1 MPPRAKQSPAP
12 KKNPAPK
19 KAPTPKKAAA
29 PQTNQQRLAA
39 VIKSARNIM
48 RVDSGLNGDLDRI
61 PQLAWL
67 LFLKAF
73 DDLEEQRLAL
83 DGAYRP
89 TIPKDLRWKR
99 WAGNATLTG
108 QELVVFVNLTL
119 LPGLRSLTG
128 GGTARTRADTLRN
141 VFEGLDNRMRSGA
154 QLRLLIN
161 ELDKIHFTSSDDIHT
176 MAFLYESMLR
186 EMRDA
191 AGDSGEFYTPRPL
204 IRFMVERV
212 APKLG
217 ETILDPAVGTAG
229 FLVEALTQLERSADS
244 TGKKRKL
251 QQNLQGVE
259 KKPLP
264 YLLGTMN
271 LLLHGVDEPNVTMG
285 NALVALRESRQKVDV
300 VLTNPP
306 FGGVEGRDVID
317 RFPAGERV
325 AETAWLFLVTI
336 IDKLAKGGRCAVVVP
351 NSVLFDTSVSV
362 AGIKKKLL
370 DSCNL
375 HTVVRLPEGVFA
387 PYTPI
392 PSNVLFFD
400 KTGKTETVWFYEVTP
415 PEGQKRYTKTKPMR
429 SEEFEAAA
437 AWWGGTERSGRVQTD
452 RAWSVPAATI
462 KESGYN
468 LDLRNPHRADDLA
481 HRPPAE
487 LVAEMIVT
495 EREIL
500 GLLEDLEHTVAEGW
514 A

>member
-1 MPPRAKQSPAP
+1 MPPLAK
-12 KKNPAPK
+12 K
-19 KAPTPKKAAA
+19 TPVS
-29 PQTNQQRLAA
+29 QTNQQRLAA

-48 RVDSGLNGDLDRI
+48 RVDPGLNGDLDRI

-73 DDLEEQRLAL
+73 DDLEEQRSAL
-83 DGAYRP
+83 DDAYRP
-89 TIPKDLRWKR
+89 TIPADLRWKK
-99 WAGNATLTG
+99 WAGRTTFTG
-108 QELVVFVNLTL
+108 QELVDFVNLTL
-119 LPGLRSLTG
+119 LPGLRSLTS

-204 IRFMVERV
+204 IRFLVEQV
-212 APKLG
+212 APRLG
-217 ETILDPAVGTAG
+217 ESILDPAAGTAG
-229 FLVEALTQLERSADS
+229 FLVEALAQLEPLADS
-244 TGKKRKL
+244 TAKRAKL
-251 QQNLQGVE
+251 HRDLQGIE
-259 KKPLP
+259 KKALP

-271 LLLHGVDEPNVTMG
+271 LLLHGVDEPRVNMA
-285 NALVALRESRQKVDV
+285 NALVALRESKTKVDI

-306 FGGVEGRDVID
+306 FGGVEGRDVIG
-317 RFPAGERV
+317 RFPPGERV
-325 AETAWLFLVTI
+325 AETAWLFLTTI
-336 IDKLAKGGRCAVVVP
+336 VDTLARGGRCAVVVP

-370 DSCNL
+370 DSCDL
-375 HTVVRLPEGVFA
+375 HTVLRLPEGVFQ

-400 KTGKTETVWFYEVTP
+400 KTGRTDTVWFYELTP
-415 PEGQKRYTKTKPMR
+415 PEGQKRYTKTKPLR
-429 SEEFEAAA
+429 SEEFAEAS
-437 AWWGGTERSGRVQTD
+437 AWWGGGERRGRVATD
-452 RAWSVPAATI
+452 RAWSVPATTI
-462 KESGYN
+462 RESGYN
-468 LDLRNPHRADDLA
+468 LDLRNPHRGDDLA

-487 LVAEMIVT
+487 LVAEMIAT

-500 GLLEDLEHTVAEGW
+500 GLLEGLERTVAQGW
-514 A
+514 V

>member
-1 MPPRAKQSPAP
+1 MPPRAKKIPVI
-12 KKNPAPK
+12 
-19 KAPTPKKAAA
+19 
-29 PQTNQQRLAA
+29 QTNQQRLAA

-73 DDLEEQRLAL
+73 DDLEEQRSAL
-83 DGAYRP
+83 NGNYRP
-89 TIPKDLRWKR
+89 TIPADLRWKK
-99 WAGNATLTG
+99 WAGRTTFTG
-108 QELVVFVNLTL
+108 QELIDFVNLTL
-119 LPGLRSLTG
+119 LPGLRSLSG
-128 GGTARTRADTLRN
+128 GGTVRSRADTVRN

-212 APKLG
+212 APQLG
-217 ETILDPAVGTAG
+217 EKILDPAAGTAG
-229 FLVEALTQLERSADS
+229 FLVEALAQLDPLANS
-244 TGKKRKL
+244 TTKRAKL
-251 QQNLQGVE
+251 HSNLRGVE

-271 LLLHGVDEPNVTMG
+271 LLLHGVDEPELIMG
-285 NALVALRESRQKVDV
+285 NALVALRESRAKVDI

-317 RFPAGERV
+317 MFPAGERI
-325 AETAWLFLVTI
+325 AETAWLFLTTI
-336 IDKLAKGGRCAVVVP
+336 IDKLASGGRCAVVVP

-362 AGIKKKLL
+362 AGIKKKLF
-370 DSCNL
+370 DSCEL
-375 HTVVRLPEGVFA
+375 HTVLRLPEGVFQ

-392 PSNVLFFD
+392 PSNVLFFE
-400 KTGKTETVWFYEVTP
+400 KTGKADTVWFYELTP
-415 PEGQKRYTKTKPMR
+415 PEGQKRYTKTKPLR
-429 SEEFEAAA
+429 SEEFEEAA
-437 AWWGGTERSGRVQTD
+437 AWWGGVERRGRVATD
-452 RAWSVPAATI
+452 RAWSVPTATI
-462 KESGYN
+462 RESGYN
-468 LDLRNPHRADDLA
+468 LDLRNPHRGDDLA
-481 HRPPAE
+481 HRPPGE
-487 LVAEMIVT
+487 LVAEMIAT

-500 GLLEDLEHTVAEGW
+500 GLLEDLERTVMGGW
-514 A
+514 V